1 MRITVIA
8 LGAVLTVTSRA
19 AAQERI
25 VLTLEQ
31 ALEIARRQNP
41 EYRQALHQERAAGAQ
56 VNAGLGAFLPTL
68 SARASFTGVSSRTV
82 TGENDFGQAVSLPA
96 AIDFERSAASQGV
109 SASLTL
115 FDGLSNLNTVR
126 SARES
131 EKRFSAGSEAAL
143 IRTEAET
150 KRRFYDALR
159 TGHLVELEERL
170 LTQAREQLAATERL
184 FRTAGATQEDVLGA
198 QADVAGQELA
208 LSRARGEAEKARL
221 LLKEYLG
228 ITEPIDFIVQGEPPL
243 ALDPSELDE
252 DAIVRRAIAN
262 HPAVLSLEAAA
273 RAAALSARAARGA
286 RWPTIGLNASL
297 GRSVSLSSYD
307 ALFELNP
314 QNRSLSFG
322 VDVMLPLFT
331 GFATSAQIANADLQ
345 ARNAEE
351 ELVAGRLSMERA
363 VRSALV
369 DVRNAH
375 RALELARQSA
385 ALSVER
391 LRLARERYAI
401 AAITFA
407 NLQLLTT
414 QAASAERQLL
424 QAEFDLARAVATL
437 EEAVGGPTR
446 R

>member
-8 LGAVLTVTSRA
+8 LGAALTVTSA
-19 AAQERI
+19 AVAQERI
-25 VLTLEQ
+25 VLTLDQ

-41 EYRQALHQERAAGAQ
+41 EYRQALNQERAAGAQ

-68 SARASFTGVSSRTV
+68 SARTSFAGASSRTV
-82 TGENDFGQAVSLPA
+82 TGENDFGQAVSLPS
-96 AIDFERSAASQGV
+96 AIDFERSSASQAVG
-109 SASLTL
+109 ASLTL
-115 FDGLSNLNTVR
+115 FDGLSNLNTLR

-131 EKRFSAGSEAAL
+131 EERFSAGSEAAL

-159 TGHLVELEERL
+159 TGQLVELEERL

-184 FRTAGATQEDVLGA
+184 FRAAGATQEDVLGA

-208 LSRARGEAEKARL
+208 LARAAGEAEKAKL

-228 ITEPIDFIVQGEPPL
+228 ITEAIEFDVKGEL
-243 ALDPSELDE
+243 RGVLDPSELD
-252 DAIVRRAIAN
+252 DQALLARALAN
-262 HPAVLSLEAAA
+262 HPSVVALDAAA
-273 RAAALSARAARGA
+273 NAAASSATAARGA
-286 RWPTIGLNASL
+286 RWPTIGVNASF
-297 GRSVSLSSYD
+297 GRSMSLSSYD
-307 ALFELNP
+307 ALFKLNP
-314 QNRSLSFG
+314 QNRSFSFG
-322 VDVMLPLFT
+322 VDLTWPLFT

-351 ELVAGRLSMERA
+351 QLVAGRLSVERA
-363 VRSALV
+363 VKSALI

-391 LRLARERYAI
+391 LRLARERYAV
-401 AAITFA
+401 AAITFP

-424 QAEFDLARAVATL
+424 QAEFDLARAAATL
-437 EEAVGGPTR
+437 EEAVGGPIGR
-446 R
+446 